1 MLLGLNMVGWVCQH
15 TPQRGHG
22 AGLERLAQLV
32 DALGGVRA
40 ISNSVSGYVGY
51 VDTAEGVAIKA
62 VRQVQE
68 SDVSGR

>member
-1 MLLGLNMVGWVCQH
+1 MTWSERVCQH

-40 ISNSVSGYVGY
+40 ISFF

-68 SDVSGR
+68 SDVRVSESDVSGS